1 MYSHVSN
8 DMLYELIRD
17 FKSDVNRRF
26 TEIDRRFEKM
36 NLPALTYGVSKLR
49 GSFATFQAP
58 LVVLWTKYIHPPA
71 YTGGTLEP
79 ASCAGSFMRAHG
91 ASAQQDEA
99 CGSATAE
106 AKRALSNTDLSR
118 KHHPTLQNLPE
129 TC

>member
-1 MYSHVSN
+1 M
-8 DMLYELIRD
+8 
-17 FKSDVNRRF
+17 K
-26 TEIDRRFEKM
+26 
-36 NLPALTYGVSKLR
+36 LPALTHGVSWLR
-49 GSFATFQAP
+49 RSFATFQTP

-106 AKRALSNTDLSR
+106 AKRALSNRADYYRSV
-118 KHHPTLQNLPE
+118 NLGINYYELDYGQSLPFLLMLPKSLG
-129 TC
+129 